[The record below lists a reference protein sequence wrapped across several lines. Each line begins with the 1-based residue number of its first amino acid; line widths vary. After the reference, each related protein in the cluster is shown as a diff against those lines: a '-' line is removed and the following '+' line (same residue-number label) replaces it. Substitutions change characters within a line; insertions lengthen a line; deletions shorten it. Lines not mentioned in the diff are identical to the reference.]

1 MPPTPTKLARDGGA
15 IRLTLS
21 AQAAN
26 DLGALQA
33 SLKSLAERLG
43 HPGCFTGCDTFFLQ
57 HEREFVLDAEL
68 QLGTA
73 PLSQPLTP
81 GLGKTVPQG
90 TVLVSIPDRVNN
102 NIKNIQR
109 AVELTLG
116 KLGCPRCCSGF
127 DILFQREIDMFAFD
141 DKVGL
146 RGFGRFR

>member
-1 MPPTPTKLARDGGA
+1 MPPTPKLARAGGA

-21 AQAAN
+21 AKAAN
-26 DLGALQA
+26 NLETLQG

-43 HPGCFTGCDTFFLQ
+43 HPSCATGCDTLFLQ
-57 HEREFVLDAEL
+57 SEREFVLDAEL
-68 QLGTA
+68 NLGAA

-81 GLGKTVPQG
+81 ALGKMVPQG
-90 TVLVSIPDRVNN
+90 TVQVMIPERVNN
-102 NIKNIQR
+102 NIKNLQR

-141 DKVGL
+141 DKVGV